1 MKRLEHRSLQCIY
14 CDDVRE
20 ELGGKTTIVGWYPT
34 NDVLLPTEGGLLLPA
49 LCVLANIFT
58 PLDQPFKSMKVEL
71 MQDDQVLQTI
81 EPPEQALLEMQEQA
95 KQSPGPLEALQ
106 IRVAIKLV
114 NWHTDHPC
122 RVHLRATLDD
132 EVLYGNGMR
141 FARQAMDRP
150 PQPLADAQHG

>member
-20 ELGGKTTIVGWYPT
+20 ELGGKTTIVGWYPA
-34 NDVLLPTEGGLLLPA
+34 NNVLLPTEGGLLLPG

-58 PLDQPFKSMKVEL
+58 PLEQPFKSMKVEL
-71 MQDDQVLQTI
+71 LQDDQVLQTI
-81 EPPEQALLEMQEQA
+81 EPPAQALLEMQEQA
-95 KQSPGPLEALQ
+95 KQSPGPMEALQ

-114 NWHTDHPC
+114 NWSTDQPC

-132 EVLYGNGMR
+132 EVLYGNGLR
-141 FARQAMDRP
+141 FARQTMSQS
-150 PQPLADAQHG
+150 PQSSADA

>member
-1 MKRLEHRSLQCIY
+1 MKRLKHRSLQCIY

-20 ELGGKTTIVGWYPT
+20 EVSGKTTIVGWYPAH
-34 NDVLLPTEGGLLLPA
+34 DIALPA
-49 LCVLANIFT
+49 EDGLFLPSLCVLANILN

-95 KQSPGPLEALQ
+95 KKSPGPLEALQ
-106 IRVAIKLV
+106 IHVAIKLLS
-114 NWHTDHPC
+114 WRTDQPC

-132 EVLYGNGMR
+132 EVLYGNGLR
-141 FARQAMDRP
+141 FTRQAVDRP
-150 PQPLADAQHG
+150 TQLLADAQHG